1 MKNLVKKIEIAAN
14 ISIILVGIVLAVALV
29 KYFFFRAPAGN
40 DRPVRNYIQKGQKV
54 AIENVDWAKNGQTLL
69 LVLQNGCHF
78 CSESAP
84 FYKTLV
90 QDAAKRSDIHLVAV
104 LPQPTDEGKKYLNE
118 LGVAIDE
125 VRQAPLS
132 ALAIEGTPTLILV
145 NNAGVASE
153 IWIGKLK
160 PDKEAE
166 VLSRL

>member
-1 MKNLVKKIEIAAN
+1 LKNIVKKIEIAAN
-14 ISIILVGIVLAVALV
+14 ISIILVSIVLAVALV
-29 KYFFFRAPAGN
+29 KHFFFKAPTGN
-40 DRPVRNYIQKGQKV
+40 DRPVRTYIQKGQKV
-54 AIENVDWAKNGQTLL
+54 ALENMDWAKNGQTML

-78 CSESAP
+78 CTESAP

-104 LPQPTDEGKKYLNE
+104 LPQPTDEGKKYLSE
-118 LGVAIDE
+118 LGVSIDD

-132 ALAIEGTPTLILV
+132 VLAIEGTPTLILV
-145 NNAGVASE
+145 NSAGLASE

>member
-1 MKNLVKKIEIAAN
+1 MKNIVKKIEIAAN
-14 ISIILVGIVLAVALV
+14 ISIILVSIVLAVALV
-29 KYFFFRAPAGN
+29 KYFFFKAPNGN

-54 AIENVDWAKNGQTLL
+54 AIENVDWAKNGRTLL

-90 QDAAKRSDIHLVAV
+90 QNAAKRNEIHLVAV
-104 LPQPTDEGKKYLNE
+104 LPQPTDEGKKYLND
-118 LGVAIDE
+118 LGVSIDD